1 MARVFLVG
9 FWDTVS
15 NLILR
20 NRLLIITLLI
30 LVTAFFVNHWQ
41 YIKFSNTE
49 ANLLPDTHE
58 VNLEY
63 LDFTDKFGEEGNLI
77 VIGVKD
83 SLLFTS
89 TNLNAWNKLSK
100 VLKDTNFVESV
111 IAIGDLQK
119 LKKDNKKKQFYLE
132 PFIQDTIKS
141 DLELITLKKELF
153 EKYPFYDEFLF
164 NTKSKSVRTAIHL
177 KKSIVNEIGRETYI
191 NTVLTPKVEAFEN
204 KYGIDIKISGMPY
217 VRTKNADNIKREIS
231 TFVILALI
239 ITSIIFFLFF
249 RSFRATF
256 ISLFVVMIGVV
267 WTVGILGL
275 FIVNTPAGDFE
286 ISVLT
291 GLIPP
296 LIIVIGIPN
305 CIFLINKYQHEVNE
319 HGNKAKSLQRVITKI
334 GNATLM
340 TNVTT
345 ASGFA
350 TFIITDSK
358 LLEEFGIVASLSIL
372 AIFVLCILIIPI
384 IYSFLPIPE
393 EKHLEHLNK
402 IWINSLGDWIE
413 NTVKKS
419 KINIYI
425 ISIILLVMS
434 IIGIYQIRISG
445 SIIDDMPQKADWF
458 DDIMFYEKEFNGIM
472 PLEILIDTKRE
483 KGVTKLSTIKK
494 MSQIE
499 DVILEIPELSKPV
512 SMVSLVKYS
521 KQAYYNG
528 NPKYYQVPTPQEN
541 PFILS
546 YAKNSNSDSD
556 VDLIRNYVDSTGQ
569 YTRITTFMKD
579 MEIEKME
586 EIEER
591 LNNKMNKIMP
601 HKVVGSG
608 SLGKITKR
616 KKSGQKIFHY
626 FQKIKGTIQ
635 ESILQQEPLLHDIK
649 QENFEET
656 VSPGDKVINITDNTS
671 ARVISV
677 TDNSTLVLSENI
689 MHEGEEYKII
699 SERFSITGKAYLFQK
714 GTKYLVKNLIL
725 SLSLAIFLIAG
736 LMAYMFRSTKMIFI
750 SLIPNILP
758 LVVTAGLMGYLGVA
772 IKPSTILIFSIAFGI
787 AVDDTIHFL
796 AKYRQELI
804 ANNWE
809 VHKSVY
815 NALRETGV
823 SMFYTSIVLF
833 FGFSVFT
840 VSDFGG
846 TVALGALVS
855 ATLLFAMLS
864 NLLLLPSML
873 LSLEGSIANEKVL
886 KEPLIKIIED
896 DEVVN

>member
-1 MARVFLVG
+1 MVG
-9 FWDTVS
+9 FWDSVS

-20 NRLLIITLLI
+20 NRILIIALLI
-30 LVTAFFVNHWQ
+30 LATSFFISQWQ

-49 ANLLPDTHE
+49 ANLLPDNHE

-83 SLLFTS
+83 SLLFT
-89 TNLNAWNKLSK
+89 TENFNAWNNLSK
-100 VLKDTNFVESV
+100 VLKDTNYVESV

-119 LKKDNKKKQFYLE
+119 LKKDKKKQQFYLE
-132 PFIQDTIKS
+132 PFIKDTVTS
-141 DLELITLKKELF
+141 DLELISIKKELF

-164 NTKSKSVRTAIHL
+164 NTKTKSVRSAIHL
-177 KKSIVNEIGRETYI
+177 KKSIVNEPAREIYI
-191 NTVLTPKVEAFEN
+191 NSVLIPKVEAFET
-204 KYGIDIKISGMPY
+204 KYNLDIKISGMPY
-217 VRTKNADNIKREIS
+217 VRTKNAENIKSEIS

-249 RSFRATF
+249 RSYRATL
-256 ISLFVVMIGVV
+256 ISLCVVMIGVV

-275 FIVNTPAGDFE
+275 FIINTPPGDFE

-305 CIFLINKYQHEVNE
+305 CIFLINKYQHEVNK
-319 HGNKAKSLQRVITKI
+319 HGNKAKSLQKVITKI

-350 TFIITDSK
+350 TFIITNSK
-358 LLEEFGIVASLSIL
+358 LLKEFGIVASLSIL
-372 AIFVLCILIIPI
+372 AIFILCILIIPI

-393 EKHLEHLNK
+393 EKHLEHLNRT
-402 IWINSLGDWIE
+402 WINSLGDWIE
-413 NTVKKS
+413 KTVKKS

-425 ISIILLVMS
+425 ISILLLVTS

-472 PLEILIDTKRE
+472 PLEILINTKRK

-494 MSQIE
+494 MSKIE
-499 DVILEIPELSKPV
+499 DVILEIPELSKPI

-528 NPKYYQVPTPQEN
+528 NPKYYQVPTSQEN
-541 PFILS
+541 SFILS
-546 YAKNSNSDSD
+546 YAKNSTSDSD
-556 VDLIRNYVDSTGQ
+556 VDLIKNYVDSTGQ
-569 YTRITTFMKD
+569 YTRITAFMKD

-586 EIEER
+586 EIEKK
-591 LNNKMNKIMP
+591 LNYEISKIMP
-601 HKVVGSG
+601 A
-608 SLGKITKR
+608 
-616 KKSGQKIFHY
+616 
-626 FQKIKGTIQ
+626 
-635 ESILQQEPLLHDIK
+635 D
-649 QENFEET
+649 NFE
-656 VSPGDKVINITDNTS
+656 V
-671 ARVISV
+671 
-677 TDNSTLVLSENI
+677 
-689 MHEGEEYKII
+689 
-699 SERFSITGKAYLFQK
+699 SITGKAYLFQK

-725 SLSLAIFLIAG
+725 SLSLAIFLIAL
-736 LMAYMFRSTKMIFI
+736 LMAYMFRSLKMIFI
-750 SLIPNILP
+750 SLIPNLLP
-758 LVVTAGLMGYLGVA
+758 LIVTAGLMGYLGVA

-804 ANNWE
+804 TNNWE
-809 VHKSVY
+809 VKKSVY

-840 VSDFGG
+840 VSNFGG

-896 DEVVN
+896 EDVVN

>member
-9 FWDTVS
+9 FWDAVS

-20 NRLLIITLLI
+20 NRLIIITLLI
-30 LVTAFFVNHWQ
+30 IATSFFVSQWQ

-49 ANLLPDTHE
+49 ANLLPDNHE
-58 VNLEY
+58 VNLQY

-83 SLLFTS
+83 SLLFTAK
-89 TNLNAWNKLSK
+89 NLNAWNKLSK
-100 VLKDTNFVESV
+100 VLKDTNFIESV

-119 LKKDNKKKQFYLE
+119 LKKDKKRQQFYLE
-132 PFIQDTIKS
+132 PFINDTIKS
-141 DLELITLKKELF
+141 DLELISLKKELF

-164 NTKSKSVRTAIHL
+164 NTETQSVRTAIHL
-177 KKSIVNEIGRETYI
+177 KKSIVNEPAREEYI
-191 NTVLTPKVEAFEN
+191 NTVLIPKVRDFEN
-204 KYGIDIKISGMPY
+204 NYGIDIKISGMPY
-217 VRTKNADNIKREIS
+217 VRTKNAENIKSEIS

-249 RSFRATF
+249 RSYRATF
-256 ISLFVVMIGVV
+256 ISLFVVMVGVV
-267 WTVGILGL
+267 WSVGILGL
-275 FIVNTPAGDFE
+275 FIINTPPGDFE

-350 TFIITDSK
+350 TFIITNSK
-358 LLEEFGIVASLSIL
+358 LLKEFGIVASLSIL

-402 IWINSLGDWIE
+402 RWITSLGDWIE

-425 ISIILLVMS
+425 ISIALLVFS

-472 PLEILIDTKRE
+472 PLEILIDTKRK

-494 MSQIE
+494 MSKIE
-499 DVILEIPELSKPV
+499 DVILEIPELSKPI

-528 NPKYYQVPTPQEN
+528 NPKYYQVPTSQEN
-541 PFILS
+541 SFILS
-546 YAKNSNSDSD
+546 YAKNSTSDSD
-556 VDLIRNYVDSTGQ
+556 VDLIKNYVDSTGQ
-569 YTRITTFMKD
+569 YTRITAFMKD
-579 MEIEKME
+579 MEIERME
-586 EIEER
+586 AIEEK
-591 LNNKMNKIMP
+591 LNYEISKIMP
-601 HKVVGSG
+601 S
-608 SLGKITKR
+608 
-616 KKSGQKIFHY
+616 
-626 FQKIKGTIQ
+626 
-635 ESILQQEPLLHDIK
+635 D
-649 QENFEET
+649 NFE
-656 VSPGDKVINITDNTS
+656 V
-671 ARVISV
+671 
-677 TDNSTLVLSENI
+677 
-689 MHEGEEYKII
+689 
-699 SERFSITGKAYLFQK
+699 SITGKAYLFQK

-725 SLSLAIFLIAG
+725 SLSLAIFLIAM
-736 LMAYMFRSTKMIFI
+736 LMAYMFRSVKMIFV
-750 SLIPNILP
+750 SLIPNLLP
-758 LVVTAGLMGYLGVA
+758 LIVTAGLMGYLGVA

-809 VHKSVY
+809 INKSVY

-855 ATLLFAMLS
+855 ATLLFAMLA

-873 LSLEGSIANEKVL
+873 LSLEGTIANEKVL

-896 DEVVN
+896 EDATN

>member
-1 MARVFLVG
+1 
-9 FWDTVS
+9 
-15 NLILR
+15 
-20 NRLLIITLLI
+20 
-30 LVTAFFVNHWQ
+30 
-41 YIKFSNTE
+41 
-49 ANLLPDTHE
+49 
-58 VNLEY
+58 
-63 LDFTDKFGEEGNLI
+63 
-77 VIGVKD
+77 
-83 SLLFTS
+83 
-89 TNLNAWNKLSK
+89 
-100 VLKDTNFVESV
+100 
-111 IAIGDLQK
+111 
-119 LKKDNKKKQFYLE
+119 
-132 PFIQDTIKS
+132 
-141 DLELITLKKELF
+141 
-153 EKYPFYDEFLF
+153 
-164 NTKSKSVRTAIHL
+164 
-177 KKSIVNEIGRETYI
+177 
-191 NTVLTPKVEAFEN
+191 
-204 KYGIDIKISGMPY
+204 MPY
-217 VRTKNADNIKREIS
+217 VRTKNAENIKTENS

-249 RSFRATF
+249 RSYRATF
-256 ISLFVVMIGVV
+256 ISLFVVMVGVV
-267 WTVGILGL
+267 WSVGILGL
-275 FIVNTPAGDFE
+275 FIINTPPGDFE

-350 TFIITDSK
+350 TFIITNSK
-358 LLEEFGIVASLSIL
+358 LLKEFGIVASLSIL

-402 IWINSLGDWIE
+402 RWITSLGDWIE

-425 ISIILLVMS
+425 ISIALLVFS

-472 PLEILIDTKRE
+472 PLEILIDTKRK

-494 MSQIE
+494 MSKIE
-499 DVILEIPELSKPV
+499 DVILEIPELSKPI

-528 NPKYYQVPTPQEN
+528 NPKYYQVPTSQEN
-541 PFILS
+541 SFILS
-546 YAKNSNSDSD
+546 YAKNSTSDSD
-556 VDLIRNYVDSTGQ
+556 VDLIKNYVDSTGQ
-569 YTRITTFMKD
+569 YTRITAFMKD
-579 MEIEKME
+579 MEIERME
-586 EIEER
+586 AIEEK
-591 LNNKMNKIMP
+591 LNYEISKIMP
-601 HKVVGSG
+601 S
-608 SLGKITKR
+608 
-616 KKSGQKIFHY
+616 
-626 FQKIKGTIQ
+626 
-635 ESILQQEPLLHDIK
+635 D
-649 QENFEET
+649 NFE
-656 VSPGDKVINITDNTS
+656 V
-671 ARVISV
+671 
-677 TDNSTLVLSENI
+677 
-689 MHEGEEYKII
+689 
-699 SERFSITGKAYLFQK
+699 SITGKAYLFQK

-725 SLSLAIFLIAG
+725 SLSLAIFLIAM
-736 LMAYMFRSTKMIFI
+736 LMAYMFRSVKMIFV
-750 SLIPNILP
+750 SLIPNLLP
-758 LVVTAGLMGYLGVA
+758 LIVTAGLMGYLGVA

-809 VHKSVY
+809 INKSVY

-855 ATLLFAMLS
+855 ATLLFAMLA

-873 LSLEGSIANEKVL
+873 LSLEGTIANEKVL

-896 DEVVN
+896 EDATN

>member
-1 MARVFLVG
+1 MVG
-9 FWDTVS
+9 FWDSVS

-20 NRLLIITLLI
+20 NRILIIALLV
-30 LVTAFFVNHWQ
+30 LATSFFISQWQ

-49 ANLLPDTHE
+49 ANLLPDNHE

-83 SLLFTS
+83 SLLFT
-89 TNLNAWNKLSK
+89 TENFNAWNNLSK
-100 VLKDTNFVESV
+100 VLKDTNYVESV

-119 LKKDNKKKQFYLE
+119 LKKDKKKQQFYLE
-132 PFIQDTIKS
+132 PFIKDTVTS
-141 DLELITLKKELF
+141 DLELILIKKELF

-164 NTKSKSVRTAIHL
+164 NTKTKSVRSAIHL
-177 KKSIVNEIGRETYI
+177 KKSIVNEPGREIYI
-191 NTVLTPKVEAFEN
+191 NSILIPKVEAFESRYN
-204 KYGIDIKISGMPY
+204 LDIKISGMPY
-217 VRTKNADNIKREIS
+217 VRTKNAENIKSEIS

-249 RSFRATF
+249 RSYRATL
-256 ISLFVVMIGVV
+256 ISLCVVMIGVV

-275 FIVNTPAGDFE
+275 FIINTPPGDFE

-305 CIFLINKYQHEVNE
+305 CIFLINKYQHEVNK
-319 HGNKAKSLQRVITKI
+319 HGNKAKSLQKVITKI

-350 TFIITDSK
+350 TFIITNSK
-358 LLEEFGIVASLSIL
+358 LLKEFGIVASLSIL
-372 AIFVLCILIIPI
+372 AIFILCILIIPI

-393 EKHLEHLNK
+393 EKHLEHLNRT
-402 IWINSLGDWIE
+402 WINSLGDWIE
-413 NTVKKS
+413 KTVKKS

-425 ISIILLVMS
+425 ISILLLVTS

-472 PLEILIDTKRE
+472 PLEILINTNRK

-494 MSQIE
+494 MSKIE
-499 DVILEIPELSKPV
+499 DVILEIPELSKPI

-528 NPKYYQVPTPQEN
+528 NPKYYQVPTSQEN
-541 PFILS
+541 SFILS
-546 YAKNSNSDSD
+546 YAKNSTSDSD
-556 VDLIRNYVDSTGQ
+556 VDLIKNYVDSTGQ
-569 YTRITTFMKD
+569 YTRITAFMKD

-586 EIEER
+586 EIEKK
-591 LNNKMNKIMP
+591 LNYEISKIMP
-601 HKVVGSG
+601 A
-608 SLGKITKR
+608 
-616 KKSGQKIFHY
+616 
-626 FQKIKGTIQ
+626 
-635 ESILQQEPLLHDIK
+635 D
-649 QENFEET
+649 NFE
-656 VSPGDKVINITDNTS
+656 V
-671 ARVISV
+671 
-677 TDNSTLVLSENI
+677 
-689 MHEGEEYKII
+689 
-699 SERFSITGKAYLFQK
+699 SITGKAYLFQK

-725 SLSLAIFLIAG
+725 SLSLAIFLIAL
-736 LMAYMFRSTKMIFI
+736 LMAYMFRSLKMIFI
-750 SLIPNILP
+750 SLIPNLLP
-758 LVVTAGLMGYLGVA
+758 LIVTAGLMGYLGVA

-804 ANNWE
+804 TNNWE
-809 VHKSVY
+809 VKKSVY

-840 VSDFGG
+840 VSNFGG

-896 DEVVN
+896 EDVVN

>member
-9 FWDTVS
+9 FWDAVS

-20 NRLLIITLLI
+20 NRLIIITLLI
-30 LVTAFFVNHWQ
+30 IATSFFISQWQ

-49 ANLLPDTHE
+49 ANLLPDNHE
-58 VNLEY
+58 VNLQY

-83 SLLFTS
+83 SLLFTAK
-89 TNLNAWNKLSK
+89 NLNAWNKLSK
-100 VLKDTNFVESV
+100 VLKDTNFIESV

-119 LKKDNKKKQFYLE
+119 LKKDKKRQQFYLE
-132 PFIQDTIKS
+132 PFINDTIKS
-141 DLELITLKKELF
+141 DLELISLKKELF

-164 NTKSKSVRTAIHL
+164 NTETQSVRTAIHL
-177 KKSIVNEIGRETYI
+177 KKSIVNEPAREEYI
-191 NTVLTPKVEAFEN
+191 NTVLIPKVRDFEN
-204 KYGIDIKISGMPY
+204 NYGIDIKISGMPY
-217 VRTKNADNIKREIS
+217 VRTKNAENIKSEIS

-249 RSFRATF
+249 RSYRATF
-256 ISLFVVMIGVV
+256 ISLFVVMVGVV
-267 WTVGILGL
+267 WSVGILGL
-275 FIVNTPAGDFE
+275 FIINTPPGDFE

-350 TFIITDSK
+350 TFIITNSK
-358 LLEEFGIVASLSIL
+358 LLKEFGIVASLSIL

-402 IWINSLGDWIE
+402 RWITSLGDWIE

-425 ISIILLVMS
+425 ISIALLVFS

-472 PLEILIDTKRE
+472 PLEILIDTKRK

-494 MSQIE
+494 MSKIE
-499 DVILEIPELSKPV
+499 DVILEIPELSKPI

-528 NPKYYQVPTPQEN
+528 NPKYYQVPTSQEN
-541 PFILS
+541 SFILS
-546 YAKNSNSDSD
+546 YAKNSTSDSD
-556 VDLIRNYVDSTGQ
+556 VDLIKNYVDSTGQ
-569 YTRITTFMKD
+569 YTRITAFMKD
-579 MEIEKME
+579 MEIERME
-586 EIEER
+586 AIEEK
-591 LNNKMNKIMP
+591 LNYEISKIMP
-601 HKVVGSG
+601 S
-608 SLGKITKR
+608 
-616 KKSGQKIFHY
+616 
-626 FQKIKGTIQ
+626 
-635 ESILQQEPLLHDIK
+635 D
-649 QENFEET
+649 NFE
-656 VSPGDKVINITDNTS
+656 V
-671 ARVISV
+671 
-677 TDNSTLVLSENI
+677 
-689 MHEGEEYKII
+689 
-699 SERFSITGKAYLFQK
+699 SITGKAYLFQK

-725 SLSLAIFLIAG
+725 SLSLAIFLIAM
-736 LMAYMFRSTKMIFI
+736 LMAYMFRSVKMIFV
-750 SLIPNILP
+750 SLIPNLLP
-758 LVVTAGLMGYLGVA
+758 LIVTAGLMGYLGVA

-809 VHKSVY
+809 INKSVY

-855 ATLLFAMLS
+855 ATLLFAMLA

-873 LSLEGSIANEKVL
+873 LSLEGTIANEKVL

-896 DEVVN
+896 EDATN

>member
-9 FWDTVS
+9 FWDSVS

-30 LVTAFFVNHWQ
+30 LATSFFVNNWQ

-58 VNLEY
+58 VNLQY

-83 SLLFTS
+83 SLLFTLK
-89 TNLNAWNKLSK
+89 NFNAWNKLSK

-119 LKKDNKKKQFYLE
+119 LKKDKKRQQFYLE

-141 DLELITLKKELF
+141 DLELISLKKELF

-164 NTKSKSVRTAIHL
+164 NTKSKAVRTAIHL
-177 KKSIVNEIGRETYI
+177 KKSIVNEVGREDYI
-191 NTVLTPKVEAFEN
+191 NTVLIPQVEAFES
-204 KYGIDIKISGMPY
+204 KYGLDIKISGMPY
-217 VRTKNADNIKREIS
+217 VRTKNADNIKSEIS

-275 FIVNTPAGDFE
+275 FIINTPAGDFE

-402 IWINSLGDWIE
+402 NWINSLGDWIE

-425 ISIILLVMS
+425 ISIMLLVTS

-472 PLEILIDTKRE
+472 PLEILIDTKRK

-499 DVILEIPELSKPV
+499 DVILEIPELSKPI

-528 NPKYYQVPTPQEN
+528 NPKYYQVPTSQEN
-541 PFILS
+541 SFILS
-546 YAKNSNSDSD
+546 YAKNSTSDSD
-556 VDLIRNYVDSTGQ
+556 VDLIKNYVDSTGQ

-586 EIEER
+586 EIEEK
-591 LNNKMNKIMP
+591 LNYEISKIMP
-601 HKVVGSG
+601 
-608 SLGKITKR
+608 
-616 KKSGQKIFHY
+616 
-626 FQKIKGTIQ
+626 
-635 ESILQQEPLLHDIK
+635 
-649 QENFEET
+649 
-656 VSPGDKVINITDNTS
+656 
-671 ARVISV
+671 
-677 TDNSTLVLSENI
+677 SENY
-689 MHEGEEYKII
+689 EV
-699 SERFSITGKAYLFQK
+699 SITGKAYLFQK

-736 LMAYMFRSTKMIFI
+736 LMAYMFRSIKMIFI

-758 LVVTAGLMGYLGVA
+758 LIVTAGLMGYLGVP

-855 ATLLFAMLS
+855 ATLLFAMLA

-886 KEPLIKIIED
+886 KEPSIKIIED
-896 DEVVN
+896 DNLVN

>member
-9 FWDTVS
+9 FWDSVS
-15 NLILR
+15 NLILK
-20 NRLLIITLLI
+20 NRILIIALLA
-30 LVTAFFVNHWQ
+30 LATSFFISQWQ

-49 ANLLPDTHE
+49 ANLLPDNHE

-83 SLLFTS
+83 SLLFT
-89 TNLNAWNKLSK
+89 TENLNAWNNLSK
-100 VLKDTNFVESV
+100 VLKDTSFVESV

-119 LKKDNKKKQFYLE
+119 LKKDKKKQQFYLE
-132 PFIQDTIKS
+132 PFIKDTIKS
-141 DLELITLKKELF
+141 DIELISIKKELF

-164 NTKSKSVRTAIHL
+164 NTKTKSVRTAIHL
-177 KKSIVNEIGRETYI
+177 KKSIVNEPARETYI
-191 NTVLTPKVEAFEN
+191 NTVLIPKVKSFES
-204 KYGIDIKISGMPY
+204 KYNLDIKISGMPY
-217 VRTKNADNIKREIS
+217 VRTKNAENIKSEIS

-249 RSFRATF
+249 RSYRATF

-275 FIVNTPAGDFE
+275 FIINTPPGDFE

-305 CIFLINKYQHEVNE
+305 CIFLINKYQHEVNK
-319 HGNKAKSLQRVITKI
+319 HGNKAKSLQKVITKI

-350 TFIITDSK
+350 TFIITNSK
-358 LLEEFGIVASLSIL
+358 LLKEFGIVASLSIL
-372 AIFVLCILIIPI
+372 AIFILCILIIPI

-393 EKHLEHLNK
+393 EKHLEHLNRT
-402 IWINSLGDWIE
+402 WINSLGDWIE
-413 NTVKKS
+413 KTVKKS

-425 ISIILLVMS
+425 ISVLLLVTS

-472 PLEILIDTKRE
+472 PLEILINTKRK

-494 MSQIE
+494 MSKIE
-499 DVILEIPELSKPV
+499 DVILEIPELSKPI

-528 NPKYYQVPTPQEN
+528 NPKYYQVPTSQEN
-541 PFILS
+541 SFILS
-546 YAKNSNSDSD
+546 YAKNSTSDSD
-556 VDLIRNYVDSTGQ
+556 VDLIKNYVDSTGQ
-569 YTRITTFMKD
+569 YTRITAFMKD

-586 EIEER
+586 EIEKK
-591 LNNKMNKIMP
+591 LNYEISKIMP
-601 HKVVGSG
+601 SN
-608 SLGKITKR
+608 
-616 KKSGQKIFHY
+616 
-626 FQKIKGTIQ
+626 
-635 ESILQQEPLLHDIK
+635 
-649 QENFEET
+649 NFE
-656 VSPGDKVINITDNTS
+656 V
-671 ARVISV
+671 
-677 TDNSTLVLSENI
+677 
-689 MHEGEEYKII
+689 
-699 SERFSITGKAYLFQK
+699 SITGKAYLFQK
-714 GTKYLVKNLIL
+714 GTKYLVKNLII
-725 SLSLAIFLIAG
+725 SLSLAIFLIAL
-736 LMAYMFRSTKMIFI
+736 LMAYMFRSLKMIFI
-750 SLIPNILP
+750 SLIPNLLP
-758 LVVTAGLMGYLGVA
+758 LIVTAGLMGYIGVA

-804 ANNWE
+804 TNNWE
-809 VHKSVY
+809 VKKSVY
-815 NALRETGV
+815 NALRETGI

-840 VSDFGG
+840 VSNFGG

-896 DEVVN
+896 EDVVN